1 MKKKKIITLLIACAL
16 VVTLCIPQ
24 VNALAMEALSGFRVG
39 QAKTIT
45 ITLDD
50 ISQMFSYAQENAE
63 AYPDGELPDDWEDY
77 SHGDEEDFEDVSPR
91 EIDSISD
98 FTAFDAKL
106 PRDLESEAVT
116 LYAVDQM
123 EKTLTLEDGSDV
135 SVALSPMLLAEY
147 EGTDVVFAATQGM
160 SDSLSAEQKA
170 ELHEKMLDLPF
181 LTENIRS
188 QLANID
194 PATKDIY
201 LPVITGISREAEI
214 NGTTGYL
221 YGMNELRGMTG
232 ALPEE
237 FAEELSEAETSE
249 VENINL
255 LVWTKDGVLYMLL
268 GDMPET
274 ELVAI
279 ARSVR

>member
-50 ISQMFSYAQENAE
+50 ISQMVSYAQENAE
-63 AYPDGELPDDWEDY
+63 AYPDGELPDDWEGY
-77 SHGDEEDFEDVSPR
+77 SHGDEENFEGVSPR
-91 EIDSISD
+91 ELDSISD

-106 PRDLESEAVT
+106 PRDLESETVA

-147 EGTDVVFAATQGM
+147 EGTDVYFLATQGM

-170 ELHEKMLDLPF
+170 ELHDKMLELPF

-221 YGMNELRGMTG
+221 YGMNELRGMMG

-237 FAEELSEAETSE
+237 FAAEFSEAETSE
-249 VENINL
+249 MENINL
-255 LVWTKDGVLYMLL
+255 LIWTKDDVLYMLL

>member
-50 ISQMFSYAQENAE
+50 ISQMVSYAQENAE
-63 AYPDGELPDDWEDY
+63 AYPDGELPDDWEGY
-77 SHGDEEDFEDVSPR
+77 SHGDEENFEGVSPR
-91 EIDSISD
+91 ELDSISD

-106 PRDLESEAVT
+106 PRDLESETVA

-147 EGTDVVFAATQGM
+147 EGTDVYFLATQGM

-170 ELHEKMLDLPF
+170 ELHDKMLDLPF

-221 YGMNELRGMTG
+221 YGMNELRGMMG

-237 FAEELSEAETSE
+237 FAAEFSEAETSE
-249 VENINL
+249 MENINL
-255 LVWTKDGVLYMLL
+255 LIWTKDDVLYMLL